1 MNTTESTKTILE
13 GAVKGDVY
21 AVLSPRQ
28 ANLALAALQLVQ
40 GLYVE
45 DGEIYA
51 EPDDF
56 VAYFRLRNALK

>member
-1 MNTTESTKTILE
+1 MNTTESTKNILE

-28 ANLALAALQLVQ
+28 ANLALAALRLVQ

-45 DGEIYA
+45 DGEICA

-56 VAYFRLRNALK
+56 TAYFRLRNALK

>member
-1 MNTTESTKTILE
+1 M
-13 GAVKGDVY
+13 KGDVY